1 MKSRIAAFLLLA
13 VMSISTFTACRG
25 SENEVITLES
35 GSNVQ
40 RESSSQRQAESKPD
54 IITLKFN
61 NDFDYEE
68 YVGKQVKIRGYMS
81 TLSPVDGK
89 FIYLMNV
96 PYQICP
102 FCMPNTTTIVNTIA
116 AYAPQ
121 GKRFDFYDGA
131 IEITGTVSDEYT
143 EDEFGYFYPYK
154 IIDASYTKI
163 DTAQLSESL
172 KMYGSL
178 SQDGIINDMMALTE
192 RVDYNAF
199 LVYYDINDGTKAAT
213 DIEVVDNS
221 EFDAII
227 KRINAISKTDY
238 ADLISILEEFKAFND
253 IVNANIEAQ
262 EYAMNITN
270 EMDDKY
276 LSLMESL
283 YEWLNK
289 YEI

>member
-1 MKSRIAAFLLLA
+1 MKSRITSFLLLA
-13 VMSISTFTACRG
+13 VMSVTILTACRS
-25 SENEVITLES
+25 SESDTMAL
-35 GSNVQ
+35 
-40 RESSSQRQAESKPD
+40 ESSSNIQREANSQSQAESKPD

-61 NDFDYEE
+61 DDFDYKE
-68 YVGKQVKIRGYMS
+68 YVGKKVKIRGYMS

-121 GKRFDFYDGA
+121 NKRFDFYDGA
-131 IEITGTVSDEYT
+131 VEIIGILSDEYT
-143 EDEFGYFYPYK
+143 EDEFGYVYPYK

-163 DTAQLSESL
+163 DTAQLSENL

-199 LVYYDINDGTKAAT
+199 FASVDMNMG
-213 DIEVVDNS
+213 IEADFMVVDNS
-221 EFDAII
+221 EFDAVI

-238 ADLISILEEFKAFND
+238 ADLITILEEFKAFND

-270 EMDDKY
+270 EMDEKY
-276 LSLMESL
+276 LSLMDNL